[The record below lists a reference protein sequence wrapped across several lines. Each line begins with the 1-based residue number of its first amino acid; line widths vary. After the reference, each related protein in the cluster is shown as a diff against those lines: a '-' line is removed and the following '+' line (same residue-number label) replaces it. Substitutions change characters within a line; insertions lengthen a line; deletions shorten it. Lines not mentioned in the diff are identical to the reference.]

1 MNLRSNTNVELR
13 QRNWDGNLRGR
24 KKWGEYLFFSSSS
37 FLSLSMEFL
46 RSVDAG
52 LGLELGDLGEGDKEK
67 DLLLRRRRLRGVGER
82 LLRRR

>member
-1 MNLRSNTNVELR
+1 
-13 QRNWDGNLRGR
+13 
-24 KKWGEYLFFSSSS
+24 
-37 FLSLSMEFL
+37 MEFL
-46 RSVDAG
+46 RPVDAG